1 MRHQSSQKAFAQ
13 ILTSGGLKFLGSKGL
28 ESIHTVELLMLGQCT
43 SFSQHMNNNFTYTAP
58 DGTTITNTCENELG
72 SLANEWNPNGI
83 LSGESE
89 CTDPR
94 LLDFKTTYYDSS
106 KYYNPIP
113 TIIKSKRRNPVQA

>member
-28 ESIHTVELLMLGQCT
+28 ESIHTVELLMLAQCT
-43 SFSQHMNNNFTYTAP
+43 SFSQHTAP
-58 DGTTITNTCENELG
+58 DGTTITNTYENELG
-72 SLANEWNPNGI
+72 SLANECGPNGI

-89 CTDPR
+89 CSDPR

>member
-1 MRHQSSQKAFAQ
+1 MTWKVDETLQDQKAFAQ
-13 ILTSGGLKFLGSKGL
+13 VNFKKLEGPKGL
-28 ESIHTVELLMLGQCT
+28 QLITVVNELALKQCT
-43 SFSQHMNNNFTYTAP
+43 PFSQHMNDNFTHIAT

-72 SLANEWNPNGI
+72 SLANECDPNGI

-89 CTDPR
+89 CSDPR

-113 TIIKSKRRNPVQA
+113 TIIKSK